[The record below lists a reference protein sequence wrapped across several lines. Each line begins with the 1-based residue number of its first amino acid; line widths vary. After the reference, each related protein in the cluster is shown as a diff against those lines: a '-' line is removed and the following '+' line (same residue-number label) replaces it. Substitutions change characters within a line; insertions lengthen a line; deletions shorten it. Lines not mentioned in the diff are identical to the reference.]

1 MLQLAKSFPSQFIA
15 IFFFQCK
22 ILCTSNL
29 EGLTSITLP
38 HKVDQKNP
46 KSFSVQVDVTIIYKF
61 IKVIWIFIMYNLENT
76 VNNRIPLFFP
86 KVSFSLR
93 HQQFSNCGYLTLFF
107 VYVTFRFLPNQDNT
121 FIDSQSLMMF
131 SLKYNVILELFLNI
145 FYYGILQSA
154 F

>member
-61 IKVIWIFIMYNLENT
+61 IKVIWIFIMYNWENT
-76 VNNRIPLFFP
+76 VNNLIPLFFP
-86 KVSFSLR
+86 LVWGTSSLVTGDIQHCFLFTLLFGFYPTKIILLLIRKVWWCF
-93 HQQFSNCGYLTLFF
+93 
-107 VYVTFRFLPNQDNT
+107 P
-121 FIDSQSLMMF
+121 
-131 SLKYNVILELFLNI
+131 
-145 FYYGILQSA
+145 
-154 F
+154 